1 MTLAK
6 FPQKTG
12 FYKTLKLRVDEYFA
26 QEKLHYHGNWQIFL
40 KTGIILTGY
49 ITCYIS
55 LVFFTHNIWAAL
67 FIGFLL
73 SQFYVMIGFNI
84 QHDAN
89 HNSYSKHSWLNK
101 LGSLSLDFVGG
112 SSELWKQ
119 AHNFLHHTYTNID
132 NIDADMETLSLLRLN
147 PHQEWKPWH
156 RFQHLYFV
164 FVYAILLF
172 YWIYLSDFQK
182 LISGKIGDYKLPNLG
197 YKRLTILFSF
207 KAFYIFY
214 ALILPCFFHPIYHVI
229 IANLL
234 ILGMVGFN
242 LSIIFNLAHIMNKNE
257 FPITQG
263 QYLQDEWAIH
273 QVKTTANFATNNWFL
288 TWYLGGLNFQIE
300 HHIFPRMSHIHYPNI
315 HHIVK
320 KTCEEFNIDYINY
333 GTIGE
338 AVIEHINYLQM
349 LGKSE
354 LAVNNQQLTVSN

>member
-12 FYKTLKLRVDEYFA
+12 FYKTLKLRVDEYFS

-40 KTGIILTGY
+40 KTGIVLTGY
-49 ITCYIS
+49 IICYIS
-55 LVFFTHNIWAAL
+55 LVFFTHNIWTAL
-67 FIGFLL
+67 LIGFLL

-89 HNSYSKHSWLNK
+89 HNSYSNHSWLNK

-112 SSELWKQ
+112 SSVLWKQ
-119 AHNFLHHTYTNID
+119 AHNFLHHTYTNVD

-182 LISGKIGDYKLPNLG
+182 LITGKIGDYKLPNLG
-197 YKRLTILFSF
+197 YKRLTVLFSF

-214 ALILPCFFHPIYHVI
+214 ALILPCFFHPIFHVI

-242 LSIIFNLAHIMNKNE
+242 LSIIFNLAHIMNENE
-257 FPITQG
+257 FPILEG

-315 HHIVK
+315 HRIVK
-320 KTCEEFNIDYINY
+320 KTCQEFNIDYINY
-333 GTIGE
+333 GTIWQ
-338 AVIEHINYLQM
+338 AVIEHINYLQK
-349 LGKSE
+349 LGKS
-354 LAVNNQQLTVSN
+354 QLTVSN